1 MIPKAQRPAFARLSG
16 MKPEEFASFVKVLET
31 TKPSISLRDFALRVA
46 EALGQDSAPTYEL
59 LVMIAGAYA
68 ALDGTGIGVDEF
80 VDEVCESEKA
90 ADSESQVKDWTQASD
105 RLRAVLSL
113 PNTVG
118 LTAKAL
124 SVISESERT
133 YCNARI
139 ISDLRPIFRADDV
152 SQVSASVV
160 LHSLRI
166 AFHKL
171 PSNETE
177 NFFTTL
183 ATQDLL
189 DLKEV
194 IERAIAKDEALR
206 GVAWKS
212 NIPPLDF
219 RVEED

>member
-1 MIPKAQRPAFARLSG
+1 MAPDRFDAFLKAIGTAR
-16 MKPEEFASFVKVLET
+16 
-31 TKPSISLRDFALRVA
+31 PSISLRDFASRVA
-46 EALGQDSAPTYEL
+46 EALDQESADVYEL

-68 ALDGTGIGVDEF
+68 ALDGTGVGVDEF
-80 VDEVCESEKA
+80 VDDVCESEKA
-90 ADSESQVKDWTQASD
+90 TDSESLTEIKDWVQAST
-105 RLRAVLSL
+105 RLRSVLSL

-118 LTAKAL
+118 LSAKAL

-152 SQVSASVV
+152 SKVSASVV
-160 LHSLRI
+160 MHSLRI

-183 ATQDLL
+183 VTEDLL
-189 DLKEV
+189 NLKEV
-194 IERAIAKDEALR
+194 IDRAIAKDEALR
-206 GVAWKS
+206 GVASTS
-212 NIPPLDF
+212 NIPALDF
-219 RVEED
+219 RVEEED